1 MPLRSRLTRPA
12 ILVNVSIGNLTKK
25 VDLAFLDLIGSA
37 TTPKTILDQPL
48 ALTSIGARTKRIL
61 YILVAPLAGKE
72 TASLPSKNKV
82 TPSTRRRTL
91 IRLAGLAASAST
103 AKMARSADPES
114 VAPRGGLMIK
124 RASLLARKPGMSHEE
139 VHAPMARA
147 CPGISR
153 YTLTIVKSSSTRKD
167 VAPFEI
173 QVDGIAELWFK
184 NQAAFDLYQN
194 SPATKRLRDDGA
206 TFIGREIDFVT
217 EEKVVIS

>member
-1 MPLRSRLTRPA
+1 MSSNN
-12 ILVNVSIGNLTKK
+12 NVI
-25 VDLAFLDLIGSA
+25 SA
-37 TTPKTILDQPL
+37 
-48 ALTSIGARTKRIL
+48 
-61 YILVAPLAGKE
+61 
-72 TASLPSKNKV
+72 
-82 TPSTRRRTL
+82 TRRRTL
-91 IRLAGLAASAST
+91 FGLTGLAAFAWA
-103 AKMARSADPES
+103 AKVAWSADPDSE
-114 VAPRGGLMIK
+114 APRGSTMIK
-124 RASLLARKPGMSHEE
+124 RASLLARKPGTSHEEFVKHWVE

-167 VAPFEI
+167 VAAFEI

-184 NQAAFDLYQN
+184 DQAAFDLYQD

>member
-1 MPLRSRLTRPA
+1 MSS
-12 ILVNVSIGNLTKK
+12 N
-25 VDLAFLDLIGSA
+25 
-37 TTPKTILDQPL
+37 
-48 ALTSIGARTKRIL
+48 
-61 YILVAPLAGKE
+61 
-72 TASLPSKNKV
+72 NKV
-82 TPSTRRRTL
+82 PSTTRRRNM
-91 IRLAGLAASAST
+91 IGLAGLAACASA
-103 AKMARSADPES
+103 AKMVLGVDPES
-114 VAPRGGLMIK
+114 GAPQGNSMIK
-124 RASLLARKPGMSHEE
+124 RASLLARKPEISHEEFVKHWVE

-206 TFIGREIDFVT
+206 TFIGDRYDADFH
-217 EEKVVIS
+217 KVARA